1 MFLRTLF
8 YKGTEITEGTVVIH
22 EARGIGSTVGML
34 CHSHFGMVLKAY
46 KEGFVRTFHRLDD
59 VNAAGLCDSSHLKWR
74 SLHAQYG
81 LMVP

>member
-1 MFLRTLF
+1 MFLRSLF
-8 YKGTEITEGTVVIH
+8 YKGTEVTEGTVVIH

-34 CHSHFGMVLKAY
+34 CYSHFGMVLKAY
-46 KEGFVRTFHRLDD
+46 EEGLIRPFYRFDD
-59 VNAAGLCDSSHLKWR
+59 VNAAGFGDSGHLKWC